1 MDVENRHDDSALDND
16 IYLSEKDPAS
26 TVKVNLKPIGRSG
39 TLVTADYV
47 SDEYL
52 PELQGVKKHDEF
64 EKMLRSDSQVR
75 KLYHAVSLPIK
86 SATWDIE
93 PASTDPLDI
102 KVAALIKHILF
113 KDLPDGFKD
122 KLDEIMTFPWHG
134 HAIFEVVHKNAT
146 DKIHG
151 PYTGLKSLGFRAQ
164 DTITKWKYEDD
175 TLAQIYQEQS
185 GDIPVSTWIP
195 ASNLLIFYNEKKG
208 NDNGFPFLRMI
219 YGNYKRKLLYKQLQ
233 AIGIERGALQV
244 PMLKV
249 PSTIDPDS
257 DLWALAESQLRQFS
271 LAESSY
277 FMFPDGFELT
287 LSNTNTFD
295 PSKVQSAIKAENEE
309 IAGSMVAMFLEMGIG
324 GNSGNQAGTEV
335 SAEFFRDGIIYL
347 ADKIKDVI
355 NLKLI
360 PQLVRLN
367 YGDTVTEM
375 PKLVHAGI
383 TEKAGKELMEI
394 VTGYKREGII
404 TVDEPLEDWVRKQHS
419 LPVKAA
425 GEMLENKGTTDDET
439 TPPNNPDDTPSNDDV
454 DDEVQLNE
462 GGNSPVVKLMNKQA
476 EKISDAI
483 RSAVRF
489 SGQKFI
495 ADTMNRYRQ
504 LSADKKQS
512 ATSKVSIG
520 GQGKFKSSLK
530 SLFAETA
537 NNAINSALKEV
548 GKSKEIKLSSTDFDM
563 IRMRETYGDVSEIK
577 LNELSKFPTHIQILI
592 TKQAEL
598 ITEQTLQELQSKLS
612 FAFSSIETK
621 SSDED
626 VIAQNMDETLEDFAE
641 GNTVNIKGDN
651 VSALLVNEG
660 RNSVFFDPEVEASIH
675 SYTFMND
682 NPKSKICIELA
693 GTTFNTNDAESL
705 RYSPPLHHNCKSYLR
720 ANLSSSRGVNKLEI
734 KTLSPSAEG
743 VKSITL

>member
-1 MDVENRHDDSALDND
+1 MDVDLKENDTVLDNP
-16 IYLSEKDPAS
+16 IYLSEKETQEKP
-26 TVKVNLKPIGRSG
+26 TVNLKAIGKSG
-39 TLVTADYV
+39 TLVTANYV
-47 SDEYL
+47 DDEYL
-52 PELQGVKKHDEF
+52 PELKGVKKHEEF
-64 EKMLRSDSQVR
+64 EKMLRSDSQIR

-86 SATWDIE
+86 SATWNIE
-93 PASTDPLDI
+93 PASTEEIDI

-113 KDLPDGFKD
+113 NDLPDGFKD

-164 DTITKWKYEDD
+164 DTITKWEYVDD
-175 TLAQIYQEQS
+175 ALSQIYQEQS
-185 GDIPVSTWIP
+185 GDLAVNTWIP
-195 ASNLLIFYNEKKG
+195 ANTLLIFYNEKKG
-208 NDNGFPFLRMI
+208 NDNGFPFLRMV

-249 PSTIDPDS
+249 PEGTNPESEQ
-257 DLWALAESQLRQFS
+257 WALAEDQLRQFS

-277 FMFPDGFELT
+277 FMFPAGFELT

-347 ADKIKDVI
+347 ADKIKDVFNI
-355 NLKLI
+355 KLI

-367 YGDTVTEM
+367 FGDVVTEM

-394 VTGYKREGII
+394 VTGYKNAGVI
-404 TVDEPLEDWVRKQHS
+404 TVDEPLEDWVRKQHN

-425 GEMLENKGTTDDET
+425 GEMLENKDTTDDNT
-439 TPPNNPDDTPSNDDV
+439 PDDTPDTEEV
-454 DDEVQLNE
+454 DDEVELNE
-462 GGNSPVVKLMNKQA
+462 GGNSPVVKIMNKQA

-548 GKSKEIKLSSTDFDM
+548 GKSKEIKLNSSEFDM
-563 IRMRETYGDVSEIK
+563 NRMRETYGDLSEIK

-621 SSDED
+621 SNDED

-720 ANLSSSRGVNKLEI
+720 ANLSTSRGVNKLEI
-734 KTLSPSAEG
+734 KTLSPSADG